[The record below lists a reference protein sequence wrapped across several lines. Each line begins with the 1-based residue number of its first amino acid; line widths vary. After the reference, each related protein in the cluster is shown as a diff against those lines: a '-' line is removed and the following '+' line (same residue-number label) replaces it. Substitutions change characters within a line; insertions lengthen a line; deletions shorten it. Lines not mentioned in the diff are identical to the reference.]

1 MYTLLLTQN
10 IESVQIK
17 LHNRYK
23 EKNTCL
29 TINYKWNGR
38 NLAVQMEVFKSSLVF
53 SWSIPGSAPTLRV
66 PNESS

>member
-53 SWSIPGSAPTLRV
+53 FLVNSWFCPYTEGA
-66 PNESS
+66 